1 MAGSIEHDSAR
12 YRDII
17 KGRVRKELK
26 QYISHGE
33 MIGRK
38 GKNLVSIPIPR
49 IDIPHFRFDPGG
61 SEGVGQGEG
70 DVGDVLGRSRAGPG
84 SGPGAGDQPGS
95 HLMEVELTLDE
106 LAQLLGEFLELPH
119 IEPRGKDYLFSEKD
133 RYTSIR
139 RTGPETLRHFK
150 RTYKHALKR
159 QMISGTYDPR
169 NPRIV
174 PIREDKYYRSWTSR
188 PEPQANAAILYMM
201 DVSGS
206 MGQDQKDIVRTET
219 FWIDTWLRHQYRSV
233 VTRYIV
239 HDVNAQEVDQETFY
253 HLTENGGTAISS
265 AYTLADELVTRDY
278 PSESWNVYAFHF
290 SDGDNWG
297 ADSKRACEVVRQILP
312 KLNLF
317 GYGQVRSYT
326 TGQFLSTLRDFAEDL
341 PEALYPDGT
350 ARLVTSLINDRDAIL
365 DSIKEFLGKGA

>member
-26 QYISHGE
+26 QYISHSE
-33 MIGRK
+33 MLGRK

-61 SEGVGQGEG
+61 SQGVGQGDG

-106 LAQLLGEFLELPH
+106 LAELLGEFLELPH
-119 IEPRGKDYLFSEKD
+119 IEPRGKDYLFSDKD

-139 RTGPETLRHFK
+139 RTGPESLRHFK

-159 QMISGTYDPR
+159 QMTSGTYDPS

-174 PIREDKYYRSWTSR
+174 PIREDKYYRSWTSH
-188 PEPQANAAILYMM
+188 PMPQANAAILYMM

-206 MGQDQKDIVRTET
+206 MGQEQKDIVRTET
-219 FWIDTWLRHQYRSV
+219 FWIDTWLRHHYRSV

-265 AYTLADELVTRDY
+265 AYLLADELVTRDY

-297 ADSKRACEVVRQILP
+297 ADSKRACEVVQQMLP

-326 TGQFLSTLRDFAEDL
+326 TGQFLSTLRGFAEDL
-341 PEALYPDGT
+341 PEAVYPDGT